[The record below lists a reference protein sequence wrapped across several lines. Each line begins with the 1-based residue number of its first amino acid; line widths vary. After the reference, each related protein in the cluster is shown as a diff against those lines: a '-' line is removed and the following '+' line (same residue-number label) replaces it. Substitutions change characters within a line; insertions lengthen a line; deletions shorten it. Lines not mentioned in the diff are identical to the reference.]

1 MDRHQLLSVW
11 RFLEDG
17 IMNGRKRGI
26 AALVSAGVLVT
37 GTVALTSLPVAVAS
51 PEMTMPTNAAEYA
64 SEAARYQQEALTLE
78 ASAKRQMPIRRRFTS
93 AAQAVVAEQATSLG
107 SLANHCEK
115 LAKAYGTAAAE
126 SREMAKALQEMSA
139 AN

>member
-1 MDRHQLLSVW
+1 
-11 RFLEDG
+11 
-17 IMNGRKRGI
+17 MNGRKHGI

-78 ASAKRQMPIRRRFTS
+78 ASAKRHADKAALYKRRAS
-93 AAQAVVAEQATSLG
+93 GGSKQATSLG